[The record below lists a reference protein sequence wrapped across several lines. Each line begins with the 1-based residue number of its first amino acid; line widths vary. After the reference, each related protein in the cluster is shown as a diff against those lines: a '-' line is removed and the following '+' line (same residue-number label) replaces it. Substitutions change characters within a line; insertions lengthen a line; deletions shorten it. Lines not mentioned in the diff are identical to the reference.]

1 MIPEDVEILKPFPK
15 GLSELYFFW
24 NPTGVRNCT
33 PGQQFG
39 QRYLYKWWKKACKN
53 LGIDGVDLYGGTK
66 HSSAMALREFATPEQ
81 IKRAMMTSTNKAF
94 ERYFRIESD
103 EVRNVYE
110 LTRNA
115 DHKKKNTKII
125 KIKN

>member
-1 MIPEDVEILKPFPK
+1 MIPEDVEILKSFPK
-15 GLSELYFFW
+15 GLPELYFFRH
-24 NPTGVRNCT
+24 PPGVRNCK

-66 HSSAMALREFATPEQ
+66 HSSAMALRELATPEQ

-103 EVRNVYE
+103 EVRSVFE
-110 LTRNA
+110 LTRKSV
-115 DHKKKNTKII
+115 DRKKSKIR
-125 KIKN
+125 K

>member
-1 MIPEDVEILKPFPK
+1 LIPEDVEILKSFPK
-15 GLSELYFFW
+15 GFPELYFFRH
-24 NPTGVRNCT
+24 PTGVRNCR
-33 PGQQFG
+33 PGGQFG

-53 LGIDGVDLYGGTK
+53 LGIEGVDLYGGTK

-94 ERYFRIESD
+94 ERYYRIESD

-110 LTRNA
+110 LNRNQA
-115 DHKKKNTKII
+115 YNKKKNFKEI
-125 KIKN
+125 